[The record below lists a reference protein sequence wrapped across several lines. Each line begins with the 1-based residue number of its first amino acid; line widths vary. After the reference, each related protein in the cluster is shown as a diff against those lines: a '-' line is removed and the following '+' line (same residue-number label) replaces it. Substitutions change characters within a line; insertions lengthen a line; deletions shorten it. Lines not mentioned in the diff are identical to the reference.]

1 MFDQISNRFNSLLR
15 DLRGLGK
22 ITDKNIQDTSREIRR
37 ILLEADVN
45 INVTRDF
52 VERVKDRS
60 IGTKVIKSVKP
71 GEQFI
76 KIIHD
81 ELVHLFGDQNSE
93 LDFSNQNCTVML
105 LAGLQGSGKTTTC
118 AKLAKRILEQGKS
131 VLLVAADI
139 YRPGAIKQLN
149 VLAQKIDVPVFDSDT
164 SDPVKICA
172 DAVEEAKESNID
184 CVILDTAGRMHVDG
198 EMMLEIQQISESV
211 SPSET
216 LFIAD
221 GMTGQDAV
229 NSAKA
234 FNEALEITGIILTK
248 MDGDA
253 RGGAAVS
260 ITSVINKPVKFIGVS
275 EKINGLDVFD
285 PKRMA
290 DRILG
295 LGDVVGIVEKAEKI
309 VNESEAKI
317 MQEKILKNQFNLE
330 DFKDQLFQIQ
340 KMGNINEIMNMI
352 PGIPRKM
359 KNKVNMDERQI
370 IWTEAIINSMTE
382 KERKNPQIINGSRRS
397 RIASGS
403 GRSVQE
409 VNQLLKQF
417 TEMQKMMK
425 KYGKMK
431 TPRLGIGSFF
441 G

>member
-1 MFDQISNRFNSLLR
+1 MFDQISDRFNSLLR
-15 DLRGLGK
+15 NLRGLGK
-22 ITDKNIQDTSREIRR
+22 ITDKNIEDTSREIRR

-45 INVTRDF
+45 ITVTKNF
-52 VERVKDRS
+52 VQKVKDRS
-60 IGTKVIKSVKP
+60 IGTKVVKSIKP

-81 ELVHLFGDQNSE
+81 ELVSLFGDQNSE
-93 LDFSNQNCTVML
+93 LDISNQNCNVLL

-118 AKLAKRILEQGKS
+118 AKLAKKILDQGKS
-131 VLLVAADI
+131 VLLVAADV
-139 YRPGAIKQLN
+139 YRPGAIKQLKI
-149 VLAQKIDVPVFDSDT
+149 LAEKVNVPVFESNAN
-164 SDPVKICA
+164 DPVKICF
-172 DAVEEAKESNID
+172 DALEEAKANKID
-184 CVILDTAGRMHVDG
+184 CIILDTAGRLHIDG

-211 SPSET
+211 KPSET

-253 RGGAAVS
+253 KGGAAVS
-260 ITSVINKPVKFIGVS
+260 IASVINKPVKFIGIS
-275 EKINGLDVFD
+275 EKINGIDVFD

-295 LGDVVGIVEKAEKI
+295 LGDVVGLVEKAEKI

-330 DFKDQLFQIQ
+330 DFKNQLFQIQ
-340 KMGNINEIMNMI
+340 KMGNMNEVANMI
-352 PGIPRKM
+352 PGFSGKI
-359 KNKVNMDERQI
+359 KNKINMDDRQI
-370 IWTEAIINSMTE
+370 LWTEAIINSMTE
-382 KERKNPQIINGSRRS
+382 KERKNPKIINGSRRS

-425 KYGKMK
+425 KFGKMK
-431 TPRLGIGSFF
+431 TSKLGFGSFF

>member
-1 MFDQISNRFNSLLR
+1 MFEQISNRFNSLLR

-93 LDFSNQNCTVML
+93 FDFSNQNCTVIL

-118 AKLAKRILEQGKS
+118 AKLAKRILDEGKS

-275 EKINGLDVFD
+275 EKINGLDIFD
-285 PKRMA
+285 AKRMA

-352 PGIPRKM
+352 PGIPGKM

-425 KYGKMK
+425 KFGKMK
-431 TPRLGIGSFF
+431 TPKLGVGSFF

>member
-1 MFDQISNRFNSLLR
+1 MFDQISDRFNSLLR
-15 DLRGLGK
+15 NLRGLGK
-22 ITDKNIQDTSREIRR
+22 ITDKNIEDTSREIRR

-45 INVTRDF
+45 ITVTKNF
-52 VERVKDRS
+52 VQKVKDRS
-60 IGTKVIKSVKP
+60 IGTKVVKSIKP

-81 ELVHLFGDQNSE
+81 ELVSLFGDQNSE
-93 LDFSNQNCTVML
+93 LDISNQNCNVLL

-118 AKLAKRILEQGKS
+118 AKLAKKILDQGKS
-131 VLLVAADI
+131 VLLVAADV
-139 YRPGAIKQLN
+139 YRPGAIKQLKI
-149 VLAQKIDVPVFDSDT
+149 LAEKVNVPVFESNANE
-164 SDPVKICA
+164 PVKICF
-172 DAVEEAKESNID
+172 DALEEAKANKID
-184 CVILDTAGRMHVDG
+184 CIILDTAGRLHIDG

-211 SPSET
+211 KPSET

-260 ITSVINKPVKFIGVS
+260 IASVINKPVKFIGIS
-275 EKINGLDVFD
+275 EKINGIDIFD

-295 LGDVVGIVEKAEKI
+295 LGDVVGLVEKAEKI

-330 DFKDQLFQIQ
+330 DFKNQLFQIQ
-340 KMGNINEIMNMI
+340 KMGNINEVANMI
-352 PGIPRKM
+352 PGFSGKI
-359 KNKVNMDERQI
+359 KNKINMDDRQI
-370 IWTEAIINSMTE
+370 LWTEAIINSMTE
-382 KERKNPQIINGSRRS
+382 KERKNPKIINGSRRS

-425 KYGKMK
+425 KFGKMK
-431 TPRLGIGSFF
+431 TSKLGFGSFF

>member
-352 PGIPRKM
+352 PGIPGKM

-425 KYGKMK
+425 KFGKMK
-431 TPRLGIGSFF
+431 TPKLGVGSFF

>member
-118 AKLAKRILEQGKS
+118 AKLAKRILDEGKS

-352 PGIPRKM
+352 PGIPGKL

-425 KYGKMK
+425 KFGKMK